1 MDAESE
7 RGSHVFLSGTVPR
20 RALGGLE
27 GGMAQA
33 LRLVFFLAE
42 DRWLQERDQ
51 LVVVGKV
58 LAGHA
63 VRSRPV
69 ERASS

>member
-1 MDAESE
+1 
-7 RGSHVFLSGTVPR
+7 
-20 RALGGLE
+20 
-27 GGMAQA
+27 MAQA

-42 DRWLQERDQ
+42 DCWLQERDQ